1 MKAYVAMAMVLMFLT
16 PAFAAKNLIRDYRK
30 LDKKLRKDPNITE
43 VQIDYVVHVGG
54 AGEDMFTVYVKD
66 CYNKVSLHR
75 IPTWYK
81 GTEVRLHCTVPAT
94 P

>member
-1 MKAYVAMAMVLMFLT
+1 MKAYVAAAVVLLFLT
-16 PAFAAKNLIRDYRK
+16 PAFAAKNIMKDCRK
-30 LDKKLRKDPNITE
+30 LDKKLRKDPNVTV
-43 VQIDYVVHVGG
+43 VQADVLTDTKGSYNVL
-54 AGEDMFTVYVKD
+54 TVYVKD
-66 CYNKVSLHR
+66 CYDKTSLHR